1 MNDLLR
7 QLAPISDAAWK
18 AIDDQ
23 ARQTLT
29 VELAARKLVD
39 FVGPTGWQ
47 ESARALGRVAALAD
61 APADGVTG
69 AIRAVQPLVELR
81 APFSL
86 SRAELEDVG
95 RGATDPDLAPLIR
108 AAIQI
113 ARAEDRSV
121 FQGWAAAGIEGI
133 CGRTPH
139 PALTIPDR
147 YEEYPALVADA
158 VRTLKMAGVGGP
170 YSIALGPRCFTGLMQ
185 AMGHGGFPVLEV
197 VKHVVDGDVVWAPG
211 IDGAVVLSG
220 RGGDFE
226 LVVGRDLSIGYA
238 GQDAGR
244 VDFYLLESFAFRV
257 LTPEAAV
264 CLRYPGGAVSAS
276 APRRRAAARRS
287 SGGRPA
293 AARGRDR
300 RRGRG
305 GTA

>member
-7 QLAPISDAAWK
+7 ELAPISAAAWT
-18 AIDDQ
+18 AIDDE
-23 ARQTLT
+23 ARQTLK

-39 FVGPTGWQ
+39 FVGPEGWKK
-47 ESARALGRVAALAD
+47 SARSIGRVTAITD
-61 APADGVTG
+61 APADGVTA
-69 AIRAVQPLVELR
+69 AIRQVQPLVELR

-86 SRAELEDVG
+86 ARAELDDIA
-95 RGATDPDLAPLIR
+95 RGATDPNLGPLTQ

-113 ARAEDRSV
+113 ARAEDRAV
-121 FQGWAAAGIEGI
+121 FQGWTAAGIEGI
-133 CGRTPH
+133 CSRTPH
-139 PALTIPDR
+139 AALAIPER
-147 YEEYPALVADA
+147 YEDYPAVVADA

-185 AMGHGGFPVLEV
+185 AMGHGGYPVLEV
-197 VKHVVDGDVVWAPG
+197 VKHVVDGAVVWAPG
-211 IDGAVVLSG
+211 VDGAVVLST

-226 LVVGRDLSIGYA
+226 MVVGRDLSIGYA
-238 GQDAGR
+238 GQDARR
-244 VDFYLLESFAFRV
+244 VDLYLVESLTFRV

-276 APRRRAAARRS
+276 APRKRAAARRS

-293 AARGRDR
+293 AARGRGR